1 MEPGEAL
8 STASQLALA
17 LAGFASVVVAF
28 RSGALHEWEPIDK
41 LRLRLLL
48 GNSVVPLITCLA
60 AMLLL
65 SVKPPPPWIWRAC
78 SALSLAFTV
87 PFAISTQKE
96 TRMARIEASGMA
108 GTSRLLL
115 YGIGLLAM
123 AAMLLQVYNVV
134 VLNAFWAFFATIIVQ
149 LIAGILQFVRLILLP
164 LRSTPPRP

>member
-28 RSGALHEWEPIDK
+28 RSGALHEWKPIDK

-48 GNSVVPLITCLA
+48 GNSVVPLITCLV

-65 SVKPPPPWIWRAC
+65 SVKPTPPWIWRA
-78 SALSLAFTV
+78 SSVLSLVFAA
-87 PFAISTQKE
+87 PFAISIQKE
-96 TRMARIEASGMA
+96 TRTVRAEASGMTGA
-108 GTSRLLL
+108 SRFLL
-115 YGIGLLAM
+115 YGMGLMAM
-123 AAMLLQVYNVV
+123 AAMLLQVYNVA

-149 LIAGILQFVRLILLP
+149 LVAGILQFVRLILLP
-164 LRSTPPRP
+164 LRQTTPRQ